1 MGIEN
6 RASRTSATRDA
17 FLEGLRP
24 VIKNPLVLEAFR
36 QVDRR
41 EFAPYRFKSLA
52 YKDKIIP
59 LNNHSSISQPMT
71 TAVMIDH
78 LFLTGKERV
87 LEIGTA
93 SGYGAAVLSH
103 CASEVYTVEYDNK
116 LATKAARK
124 LKELGYTGVQ
134 VHIGDGALGLAEKA
148 PFDAIIVTA
157 AARDIPKA
165 LEEQLAEGGRIV
177 IPVGKDIWNL
187 KLIVGIKYHGILFTK
202 ALVEGVHFFPLMS
215 QEHGGWTAEALQ
227 HVQDVKRKLL
237 QHHIEK
243 ELGRNIGSEEELRE
257 VIAEQ
262 LKEEKIKKS
271 PEDIDL
277 DEVARFLPLP
287 DWAFDDPNA
296 SSVSPD

>member
-6 RASRTSATRDA
+6 RASRTSATRDS

-24 VIKNPLVLEAFR
+24 VIENPLVLEAFR
-36 QVDRR
+36 RVDRR
-41 EFAPYRFKSLA
+41 DFAPRGFKSLA
-52 YKDKIIP
+52 YKDEIIP
-59 LNNHSSISQPMT
+59 LNDHSSISQPMA
-71 TAVMIDH
+71 TALMIHH

-93 SGYGAAVLSH
+93 SGYGAALLFH
-103 CASEVYTVEYDNK
+103 CSSEVHTIEYDKK
-116 LATKAARK
+116 LAAKASRK

-134 VHIGDGALGLAEKA
+134 VHTGDGALGLPEKA

-157 AARDIPKA
+157 AARNIPKA

-177 IPVGKDIWNL
+177 IPMGKDTWNL

-202 ALVEGVHFFPLMS
+202 ALLEGVHFFPLMS

-227 HVQDVKRKLL
+227 RVTEVKRKSLKSA
-237 QHHIEK
+237 IEK
-243 ELGRNIGSEEELRE
+243 ELGRSIGSEEELRE
-257 VIAEQ
+257 IIAEQ
-262 LKEEKIKKS
+262 LKTEKIKKS

-287 DWAFDDPNA
+287 DWAFDDLNA
-296 SSVSPD
+296 PSVSPD

>member
-93 SGYGAAVLSH
+93 SGYGAALLSH
-103 CASEVYTVEYDNK
+103 CASEVYTIEYDK
-116 LATKAARK
+116 ELAAKAARK
-124 LKELGYTGVQ
+124 LKELGVTGVQ
-134 VHIGDGALGLAEKA
+134 VHTGDGALGLPKEA

-157 AARDIPKA
+157 AARNTPKA
-165 LEEQLAEGGRIV
+165 LEEQLADGGRIV
-177 IPVGKDIWNL
+177 IPVGKDTWNL
-187 KLIVGIKYHGILFTK
+187 KLVVGIKYHGILYTK
-202 ALVEGVHFFPLMS
+202 AILEGINFYPLMS
-215 QEHGGWTAEALQ
+215 DEHGGWTEEALQ
-227 HVQDVKRKLL
+227 HLIELKRRGLKRLL
-237 QHHIEK
+237 EQETRRKIE
-243 ELGRNIGSEEELRE
+243 SDEELRE
-257 VIAEQ
+257 VIAQ
-262 LKEEKIKKS
+262 KTGKQ
-271 PEDIDL
+271 PNDINLDL
-277 DEVARFLPLP
+277 IVSGLPFPDETLDILER
-287 DWAFDDPNA
+287 
-296 SSVSPD
+296 ST